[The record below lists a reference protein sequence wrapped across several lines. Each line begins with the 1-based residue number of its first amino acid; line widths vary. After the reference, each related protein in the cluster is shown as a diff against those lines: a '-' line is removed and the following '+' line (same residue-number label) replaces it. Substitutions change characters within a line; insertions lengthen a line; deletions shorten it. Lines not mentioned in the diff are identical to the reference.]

1 MTKIPSNQLTN
12 DFIFRLERQT
22 GYALHDPEKPNLL
35 VIDGLFDPSTVSD
48 EPIALL
54 GAFHSLDVT
63 VIRDGKQASDVDLI
77 AFHHQRHEMS
87 LWFSLE
93 FSDAQNGVPEV
104 ID

>member
-54 GAFHSLDVT
+54 GAFLPLHYWTSF
-63 VIRDGKQASDVDLI
+63 RPPSESGP
-77 AFHHQRHEMS
+77 
-87 LWFSLE
+87 
-93 FSDAQNGVPEV
+93 DALLRPNSGVRPKPV
-104 ID
+104 NV